1 MQDAA
6 QLKQFLQSNQPM
18 LLVSCNNRAEKSLF
32 LSNLISHCDPQKIFF
47 RLKGRP
53 NFHPALLPELFSKHW
68 AIQYNAVNRK
78 KARTSLDDILACLKT
93 HRQHCLLIVEQAHLL
108 PSPVLGILCQ
118 LAHYQEKN
126 GTHIQIVLLGYPEI
140 MSTINGLYLEKFNMP
155 AMLQLSSIKKIK
167 PESYFSA
174 PIAIQRN
181 FSAVLF
187 ILFTSGFLWWK
198 TQASGVSSFS
208 TFEKSIPIYYDH

>member
-1 MQDAA
+1 
-6 QLKQFLQSNQPM
+6 M

-53 NFHPALLPELFSKHW
+53 NFHPALLPELFTKHW
-68 AIQYNAVNRK
+68 AIQNNTGNRK
-78 KARTSLDDILACLKT
+78 KSQASFDHILTCLKT
-93 HRQHCLLIVEQAHLL
+93 HGQHCLLIIEQAHLL
-108 PSPVLGILCQ
+108 PLPVLEILCR
-118 LAHYQEKN
+118 LAHHQTEN

-140 MSTINGLYLEKFNMP
+140 MSKINGLYLEKHSAP
-155 AMLQLSSIKKIK
+155 EMLRLTPIKKIK
-167 PESYFSA
+167 TNTYPSA

-187 ILFTSGFLWWK
+187 ILFASGFLWWK
-198 TQASGVSSFS
+198 TQATGVSSFWNVNEITS
-208 TFEKSIPIYYDH
+208 TFSAR

>member
-6 QLKQFLQSNQPM
+6 QLKQFLQSSQPM

-53 NFHPALLPELFSKHW
+53 NFHPALLPELFSNHW
-68 AIQYNAVNRK
+68 AIQYNGFNRK
-78 KARTSLDDILACLKT
+78 KTRKSLDDIVACLKT
-93 HRQHCLLIVEQAHLL
+93 HGQHCLLIVEQAHLL
-108 PSPVLGILCQ
+108 PSPVLSILCQ
-118 LAHYQEKN
+118 LAHHQEKN

-140 MSTINGLYLEKFNMP
+140 ISIINELYLEKFNIP
-155 AMLQLSSIKKIK
+155 EMLQLSPSKKIK
-167 PESYFSA
+167 SESYFSA

-187 ILFTSGFLWWK
+187 ILFASGFLWWK
-198 TQASGVSSFS
+198 TQASGVSSFAIV
-208 TFEKSIPIYYDH
+208 EKSIPSLL